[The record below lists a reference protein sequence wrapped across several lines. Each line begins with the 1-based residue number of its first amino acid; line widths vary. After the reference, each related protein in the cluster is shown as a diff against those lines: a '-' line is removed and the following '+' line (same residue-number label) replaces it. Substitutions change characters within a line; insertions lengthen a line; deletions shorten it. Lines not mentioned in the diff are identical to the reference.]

1 MKTSPNINKAR
12 AGSNQLEGSVEVDR
26 IWQLFLPTSATLAWK
41 PVIIKLLRC
50 PLALGLFVLTF
61 VKCIKV
67 VPGFAHATHHQGYRM
82 WLEPVEGVGVGVYL
96 QEAFQDISKDDIIN
110 LNTRAS
116 LLSFPGCISSWAEK
130 QGLWVASLPS
140 GCGNS
145 SGFVSMVRFF
155 KLSLSQCWALLL
167 ERRQQLGE
175 AKGQVHKWLSFF
187 SSSVAKIHHWTL
199 LCSQ

>member
-110 LNTRAS
+110 LNTHEQAS
-116 LLSFPGCISSWAEK
+116 CHFLGVFPPEQRSKGSEWLLSRLDVGTAVALF
-130 QGLWVASLPS
+130 LWSDFSNLVCPS
-140 GCGNS
+140 AGPFC
-145 SGFVSMVRFF
+145 
-155 KLSLSQCWALLL
+155 
-167 ERRQQLGE
+167 
-175 AKGQVHKWLSFF
+175 
-187 SSSVAKIHHWTL
+187 
-199 LCSQ
+199 